1 MRCGLQCPYAEEN
14 SELGFLPRCLRC
26 DFFVA
31 GPLRQPL
38 VGLGGVAAVLIIRAA
53 AYEVDAFAS
62 LEAIVRPAVFL
73 GSACGIFRVTISS
86 LATLQPR

>member
-1 MRCGLQCPYAEEN
+1 
-14 SELGFLPRCLRC
+14 
-26 DFFVA
+26 
-31 GPLRQPL
+31 L